1 MGWVEHVT
9 NTSLPL
15 TGTMSINRVRRDVY
29 LRVPNEAFRDR
40 RHLEKIAYAVAK
52 LIEELEGGRF
62 RVTLSAAD
70 IEFASRIK
78 REPPP

>member
-1 MGWVEHVT
+1 MDSFFSIVEAW
-9 NTSLPL
+9 LKD
-15 TGTMSINRVRRDVY
+15 VRRT
-29 LRVPNEAFRDR
+29 R
-40 RHLEKIAYAVAK
+40 RPKTVQSYEIAVAK

-62 RVTLSAAD
+62 RVTLSGAD